1 MCFTIPGK
9 IVRIEPGKEKAIV
22 AYGKEHREAA
32 IVDGSVKVGDY
43 VIVQGKIILQT
54 VPKEEAEQ
62 FYDLI
67 SQEPKSRK

>member
-9 IVRIEPGKEKAIV
+9 IVKMEKGKAIV
-22 AYGKEHREAA
+22 AYGKEEREAA
-32 IVDGSVKVGDY
+32 VVDDSVKIGDY

-67 SQEPKSRK
+67 TQEPRLKK

>member
-9 IVRIEPGKEKAIV
+9 VVSLDVGREKATV

-32 IVDGSVKVGDY
+32 VVDDSVKVGDY

-67 SQEPKSRK
+67 SQEPKTKK